1 MNNRIKEIRRKA
13 ELTQTQFGERIG
25 LQQNSIARIEAGTR
39 VPSEAV
45 IKAICREFHVR
56 QEWLM
61 SGEGP
66 MAVPTA
72 SKALDEV
79 ARRYSESRTFRA
91 ILDVY
96 ADLDDTSR
104 TVFERYIERL
114 TKVLAEGGDT
124 TKVTVDPGEVSV
136 LEKAQQG
143 AANAALSGSNVAEGE
158 TAAPDEKAQ

>member
-45 IKAICREFHVR
+45 IKAICREFHIR
-56 QEWLM
+56 LEWLM
-61 SGEGP
+61 HGEGP
-66 MAVPTA
+66 MNVPTA
-72 SKALDEV
+72 SKTLDEV

-104 TVFERYIERL
+104 AMFERYIEHL
-114 TKVLAEGGDT
+114 TEVLDEGGDT
-124 TKVTVDPGEVSV
+124 TKVTIEPPEDQLAAEVS
-136 LEKAQQG
+136 ETEAAHDSAAQ
-143 AANAALSGSNVAEGE
+143 
-158 TAAPDEKAQ
+158 